1 MESFVA
7 FAGTTLRYL
16 GYTGLPLIII
26 PVLLLPA
33 LTTRLLPAPTK
44 GGGQI
49 LSLLKTLLAW
59 TILFQ
64 LLTLP
69 FGSFFGLN
77 FGIVDAAQA
86 GNFGPKFLLS
96 HLTILV
102 LSVVAA
108 FLPNGLSKAGR
119 LLSRALDHIAKSA
132 MWIAICVALL
142 IILMQLAAVILRYMF
157 GISVSW
163 MTDSIV
169 FSFAAIFMLGVA
181 GTLRADGHVRVDIL
195 RREMSAKHKALVDL
209 MGAIL
214 FIVPIGILILY
225 SGSGQIARS
234 WLILEPFNESD
245 GLPVKYLFIS
255 LVPTFAVLLMS
266 QGLSEALKAAFILR
280 DEPLEPEP
288 AKEMQGGSI

>member
-7 FAGTTLRYL
+7 FAGTTLRFI

-26 PVLLLPA
+26 PVLLLPVLA
-33 LTTRLLPAPTK
+33 TRILPAPGDR
-44 GGGQI
+44 GGAPFAFLKI
-49 LSLLKTLLAW
+49 LIAW
-59 TILFQ
+59 TVLFQ
-64 LLTLP
+64 ILTLP

-77 FGIVDAAQA
+77 FGLVDASRA

-96 HLTILV
+96 HLTIFG
-102 LSVVAA
+102 LSAVAA
-108 FLPNGLSKAGR
+108 FLPDGLSKAGR
-119 LLSRALDHIAKSA
+119 LLSKGLDHIANSA
-132 MWIAICVALL
+132 MWIAMSVAML
-142 IILMQLAAVILRYMF
+142 IILIQLAAVMLRYLF
-157 GISVSW
+157 GISLSW

-169 FSFAAIFMLGVA
+169 FAFAAIFMLGVA

-195 RREMSAKHKALVDL
+195 RREMSAKQKALVDL
-209 MGAIL
+209 IGAIL

-225 SGSGQIARS
+225 SGSSQIART

-266 QGLSEALKAAFILR
+266 QGLSQALKAAFTLR
-280 DEPLEPEP
+280 GDPIAPLPSNEP
-288 AKEMQGGSI
+288 QGGAI